1 MSENS
6 PQEEL
11 KQLKITYRKKL
22 IRWSF
27 SGLPSALIL
36 LLCVLLEFKNRH
48 CPDTVFGIALL
59 ITLIGAL
66 YLAPERVKIR
76 RLHRRLSLKDKNT

>member
-1 MSENS
+1 MSS
-6 PQEEL
+6 KSAHSEL
-11 KQLKITYRKKL
+11 EKLKTIYRKKL

-27 SGLPSALIL
+27 FGLPSALIL

-48 CPDTVFGIALL
+48 CPGEVFGIALL